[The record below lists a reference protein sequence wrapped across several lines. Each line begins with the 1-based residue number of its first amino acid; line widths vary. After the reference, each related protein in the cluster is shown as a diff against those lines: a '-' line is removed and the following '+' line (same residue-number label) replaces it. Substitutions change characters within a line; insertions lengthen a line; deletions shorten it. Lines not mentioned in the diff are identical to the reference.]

1 MKMRKYIILIFVFL
15 LGSCGFLHPRGVVS
29 ATSTDAGNFSSLVGT
44 KFYIESNN
52 HNSISNNI
60 KRNLKAYKA
69 IIVNDD
75 KNADYIVNIQD
86 VKEDTKLTSVVGGAS
101 NNTYQLY
108 YRVTYNVVKPNNK
121 TPVIPDNTID
131 AQQFWQS
138 NSGTQ
143 LAQNYQADRIFNY
156 LQTNTV
162 PRIVTQ
168 IAALLP
174 SKTPNKLS
182 QKHTA

>member
-1 MKMRKYIILIFVFL
+1 MKKYAILFFIL
-15 LGSCGFLHPRGVVS
+15 ALILASCGFHPRGVVS
-29 ATSTDAGNFSSLVGT
+29 DTSTDAGNFSSLVGT
-44 KFYIESNN
+44 KFYIENN
-52 HNSISNNI
+52 NYNSISNDI

-69 IIVNDD
+69 VIVSDE
-75 KNADYIVNIQD
+75 KTADYIINIQD
-86 VKEDTKLTSVVGGAS
+86 VKEDSKLTSVVGGAS

-143 LAQNYQADRIFNY
+143 LAQNYESERIFKY
-156 LQTNTV
+156 LQTSIV

-174 SKTPNKLS
+174 SKAPNNPTQEDDS
-182 QKHTA
+182 